1 MDDRCLAT
9 RRHQARNL
17 RSQSSLSEEM
27 IESAPRVL
35 QGLMDALRASSH
47 LRVTYQVRAIGSCL
61 SADLRSPEFRGSG
74 VPAPSAVARYEDEYV
89 LYKRLPVQT
98 AMSW

>member
-17 RSQSSLSEEM
+17 RPRSTLSEEM

-47 LRVTYQVRAIGSCL
+47 LRATYQVRVERL
-61 SADLRSPEFRGSG
+61 STVGGPS
-74 VPAPSAVARYEDEYV
+74 VPGI
-89 LYKRLPVQT
+89 
-98 AMSW
+98 